1 MLRIKEWS
9 EDDRPREKMFRQG
22 CSSLSNA
29 ELLAILINSG
39 NAEESAVELS
49 QRMLHS
55 FNNNLNTLGKQSVKD
70 LSSRFKGIG
79 MAKAAVIAA
88 ALELGRRR
96 KDAMPESRLKILSSQ
111 NAYALFA
118 PYMEDLSHEELWIAL
133 TNQAGYV
140 IDKAQI
146 SRGGISETVADI
158 RIILKLALQQLASG
172 IVLCH
177 NHPSG
182 NLVPSRQDNLLT
194 ERLKKAAEYM
204 DLRLLDH
211 IIISN
216 KSYYSY
222 ADEGVL

>member
-96 KDAMPESRLKILSSQ
+96 KDAMPESRLKIL
-111 NAYALFA
+111 
-118 PYMEDLSHEELWIAL
+118 
-133 TNQAGYV
+133 
-140 IDKAQI
+140 
-146 SRGGISETVADI
+146 
-158 RIILKLALQQLASG
+158 
-172 IVLCH
+172 
-177 NHPSG
+177 
-182 NLVPSRQDNLLT
+182 
-194 ERLKKAAEYM
+194 
-204 DLRLLDH
+204 
-211 IIISN
+211 
-216 KSYYSY
+216 
-222 ADEGVL
+222 